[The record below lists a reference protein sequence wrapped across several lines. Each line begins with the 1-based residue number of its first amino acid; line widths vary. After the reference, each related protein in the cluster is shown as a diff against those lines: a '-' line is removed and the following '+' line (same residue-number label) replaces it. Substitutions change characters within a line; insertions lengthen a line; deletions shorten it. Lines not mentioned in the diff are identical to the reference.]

1 MADPVSRKW
10 HAEEALNLK
19 ISLVQEAGDQT
30 SLISEI
36 RAPADRGLNGSK
48 WPKAE
53 LSSFTK
59 KKPPLCPEQSCGSK
73 KQSGELSLTLE
84 PVGKQRALASTG
96 PRATTVSADFFVGV
110 SHPLPCAPHLRK

>member
-1 MADPVSRKW
+1 MADRVSRKW

-53 LSSFTK
+53 LSSF
-59 KKPPLCPEQSCGSK
+59 SK
-73 KQSGELSLTLE
+73 KNHLCVQSS
-84 PVGKQRALASTG
+84 PVAPRSRVASC
-96 PRATTVSADFFVGV
+96 S
-110 SHPLPCAPHLRK
+110 